1 MSIIHIVYFLCN
13 PVFICK
19 ICEKMCLIF
28 CENTY
33 IIGFITLNKEFS
45 EEKMQRLIEEFILQ
59 LHKEKNTSSNT
70 EISYKRDLNK
80 LYDYL
85 ITKDSKVDI
94 TSISKENL
102 EAYVSHL
109 REIGRAPTTI
119 SRSIASMKAFF
130 GYFCKKNVID
140 TNPAATLKSPKI
152 VKKTPDTLTVR
163 EIDALLKQPSKNT
176 PKELRD
182 KSMLELLYATGMRV
196 TELITLKTDDVNIKL
211 EYIICHDRKK
221 DRVIPFGSE
230 AKKALIEYLENGREY
245 LLGEKKNSH
254 VLYPNCSGGEMSR
267 QGFWKLIKAYGKKA
281 GIKSELM
288 PHTLRHSFASHLVE
302 NGADLKSVQEMLGH
316 SDISTTQIYMT
327 PGNKRI
333 REAYEK
339 AHPKA

>member
-1 MSIIHIVYFLCN
+1 
-13 PVFICK
+13 
-19 ICEKMCLIF
+19 
-28 CENTY
+28 
-33 IIGFITLNKEFS
+33 
-45 EEKMQRLIEEFILQ
+45 MQKLIEEFILQ

-70 EISYKRDLNK
+70 EISYRRDLNK

-85 ITKDSKVDI
+85 VTNDSKVDI
-94 TSISKENL
+94 TSITKETL
-102 EAYVSHL
+102 EEYISYL
-109 REIGRAPTTI
+109 KKIGRAPTTI

-130 GYFCKKNVID
+130 GYFCEKNMINE
-140 TNPAATLKSPKI
+140 NPASSLKSPKI
-152 VKKTPDTLTVR
+152 VKKAPETLSIK
-163 EIDALLKQPSKNT
+163 EIDTLLKQPSKNT

-196 TELITLKTDDVNIKL
+196 TELITLKTDDVNINM
-211 EYIICHDRKK
+211 EYIVCHDRKK

-230 AKKALIEYLENGREY
+230 AKKALVDYLNNGREY
-245 LLGEKKNSH
+245 LLGDNKTSN
-254 VLYPNCSGGEMSR
+254 VLFPNCSGGEMSR

-281 GIKSELM
+281 GIKSELT
-288 PHTLRHSFASHLVE
+288 PHTLRHSFATHLVE

-333 REAYEK
+333 REAYQK

>member
-1 MSIIHIVYFLCN
+1 
-13 PVFICK
+13 
-19 ICEKMCLIF
+19 MCLIF

-94 TSISKENL
+94 TSVSKENL

-109 REIGRAPTTI
+109 KELGRAPTTI

-130 GYFCKKNVID
+130 GYFCEKNVIN
-140 TNPAATLKSPKI
+140 TNPATALKSPKI
-152 VKKTPDTLTVR
+152 VKKTPETLTVR

-281 GIKSELM
+281 GIKSELT

>member
-1 MSIIHIVYFLCN
+1 
-13 PVFICK
+13 
-19 ICEKMCLIF
+19 
-28 CENTY
+28 
-33 IIGFITLNKEFS
+33 
-45 EEKMQRLIEEFILQ
+45 MQRLIEEFILQ

-70 EISYKRDLNK
+70 EISYKRDLKK

-85 ITKDSKVDI
+85 ITNDSKVDI
-94 TSISKENL
+94 TSISKDKL
-102 EAYVSHL
+102 EAYIL
-109 REIGRAPTTI
+109 YLNKIGRAPTTI

-130 GYFCKKNVID
+130 GYYYEKGVID
-140 TNPAATLKSPKI
+140 ENPAIALKSPKI
-152 VKKTPDTLTVR
+152 VKKTPETLSVK
-163 EIDALLKQPSKNT
+163 EVDALLKQPSKKT

-230 AKKALIEYLENGREY
+230 AKKALLEYLKNGREY
-245 LLGEKKNSH
+245 LLGENKTSN
-254 VLYPNCSGGEMSR
+254 VLFPNCSGGEMSR

-281 GIKSELM
+281 GIKSELT
-288 PHTLRHSFASHLVE
+288 PHTLRHSFATHLVE
-302 NGADLKSVQEMLGH
+302 NGADLRSVQEMLGH

-333 REAYEK
+333 REAYQI

>member
-1 MSIIHIVYFLCN
+1 
-13 PVFICK
+13 
-19 ICEKMCLIF
+19 
-28 CENTY
+28 
-33 IIGFITLNKEFS
+33 
-45 EEKMQRLIEEFILQ
+45 MQRLIEEFILQ

-85 ITKDSKVDI
+85 ITNDSKVVDI
-94 TSISKENL
+94 TSISKEKL
-102 EAYVSHL
+102 EEYIL
-109 REIGRAPTTI
+109 YLNKIGRAPTTI

-130 GYFCKKNVID
+130 GYYSEKKVID
-140 TNPAATLKSPKI
+140 ENPAIALKSPKI
-152 VKKTPDTLTVR
+152 VKKTPETLSVK
-163 EIDALLKQPSKNT
+163 EVDALLKQPSKKT

-230 AKKALIEYLENGREY
+230 AKKALLEYLKNGREY
-245 LLGEKKNSH
+245 LLGENKTSN
-254 VLYPNCSGGEMSR
+254 VLFPNCSGGEMSR

-281 GIKSELM
+281 GIKSELT
-288 PHTLRHSFASHLVE
+288 PHTLRHSFATHLVE
-302 NGADLKSVQEMLGH
+302 NGADLRSVQEMLGH

-333 REAYEK
+333 REAYQK

>member
-1 MSIIHIVYFLCN
+1 
-13 PVFICK
+13 
-19 ICEKMCLIF
+19 
-28 CENTY
+28 
-33 IIGFITLNKEFS
+33 
-45 EEKMQRLIEEFILQ
+45 MQKLIEEFILQ

-94 TSISKENL
+94 TSISKESLAEYISYLNKL
-102 EAYVSHL
+102 
-109 REIGRAPTTI
+109 GRAPTTI

-130 GYFCKKNVID
+130 SYFCEKNVIEV
-140 TNPAATLKSPKI
+140 NPAGTLKSPKI
-152 VKKTPDTLTVR
+152 VKKTPETLTVK
-163 EIDALLKQPSKNT
+163 EVDALLKQPSKNT

-211 EYIICHDRKK
+211 EYIVCHDRKK
-221 DRVIPFGSE
+221 DRMIPFGSE
-230 AKKALIEYLENGREY
+230 AKKALIAYLKNGREY
-245 LLGEKKNSH
+245 LLGENTTSNI
-254 VLYPNCSGGEMSR
+254 LYPNCSGKEMSR
-267 QGFWKLIKAYGKKA
+267 QGFWKLIKSYGKKA
-281 GIKSELM
+281 GIKSELT

-316 SDISTTQIYMT
+316 SDISTTQVYMT
-327 PGNKRI
+327 LGNKRI

>member
-1 MSIIHIVYFLCN
+1 
-13 PVFICK
+13 
-19 ICEKMCLIF
+19 MCLIF
-28 CENTY
+28 CGNTY
-33 IIGFITLNKEFS
+33 IIGVITLNKEFS

-254 VLYPNCSGGEMSR
+254 ILYPNCSGGEMSR

-281 GIKSELM
+281 GIKSELT